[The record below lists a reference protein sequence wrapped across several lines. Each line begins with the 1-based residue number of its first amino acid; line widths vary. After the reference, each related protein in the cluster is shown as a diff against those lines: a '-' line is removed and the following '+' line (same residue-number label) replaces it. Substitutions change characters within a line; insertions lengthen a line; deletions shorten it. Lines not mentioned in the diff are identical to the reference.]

1 MKTWIY
7 VILATLLLTALY
19 VVSVREALGGLRY
32 LHRVEPRMMAPA
44 EAQMAAVE
52 TDSDK
57 HGARRVTLTPS
68 DTTQP
73 LYYVLVKESFYDNL
87 QDYKMRPAGL
97 LLYGGEGVQKTDRPV
112 CLEQTTRLAV
122 FNHFNSYRETLRQGQ
137 TYYLILG
144 RPDGEGHFSNLGEAE
159 CIRLNIEH

>member
-1 MKTWIY
+1 MDTNKH

-32 LHRVEPRMMAPA
+32 LYRVEPRMMAPA
-44 EAQMAAVE
+44 EARMAAVG

-57 HGARRVTLTPS
+57 QGATRVTLTPG
-68 DTTQP
+68 DTSRP

-97 LLYGGEGVQKTDRPV
+97 LLYGGEGVQKTDRAV
-112 CLEQTTRLAV
+112 CLDKTTRLAV
-122 FNHFNSYRETLRQGQ
+122 FNHFNSYRETLRRGQ

-144 RPDGEGHFSNLGEAE
+144 RPDSEGRFSNEGEAE
-159 CIRLNIEH
+159 CIRLNIVN

>member
-1 MKTWIY
+1 MKNWKII
-7 VILATLLLTALY
+7 VITLLLTALY
-19 VVSVREALGGLRY
+19 VMSVRQALGGLRY

-44 EAQMAAVE
+44 EAQMAAIE
-52 TDSDK
+52 TDNDK
-57 HGARRVTLTPS
+57 HGARRVTLTPN

-87 QDYKMRPAGL
+87 QDYKMWPAGL
-97 LLYGGEGVQKTDRPV
+97 LLYGGEGVQKTDKTV
-112 CLEQTTRLAV
+112 CLDKTTRLAV
-122 FNHFNSYRETLRQGQ
+122 FNHFNSYRETLRRGQ

-159 CIRLNIEH
+159 CIRIAL